1 MIVVCEY
8 VIHFVES
15 QFDPVHL
22 IRVSSVNGAQQLLVV
37 DFAISQHVYFKVVV
51 YVAMVSEVPLRYGI
65 VAIIANLLMT
75 FTNVGIQTNSKK
87 KREE

>member
-1 MIVVCEY
+1 
-8 VIHFVES
+8 
-15 QFDPVHL
+15 
-22 IRVSSVNGAQQLLVV
+22 
-37 DFAISQHVYFKVVV
+37 
-51 YVAMVSEVPLRYGI
+51 MVSEVPLRYGI